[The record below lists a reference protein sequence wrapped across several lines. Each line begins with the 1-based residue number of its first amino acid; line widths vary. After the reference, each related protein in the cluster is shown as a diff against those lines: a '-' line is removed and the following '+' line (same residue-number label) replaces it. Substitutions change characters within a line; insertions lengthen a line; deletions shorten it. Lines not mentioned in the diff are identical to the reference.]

1 MENQTTESR
10 LGVSEKISEAKIIR
24 SLLHEFIAAR
34 LQTKLEK
41 LKPEEFEAYAKL
53 SADHQPTAWL
63 EDAARRAG
71 QIQLASHTLKA
82 IHPDARGSVVNL
94 RTPICTDDALIGTHT
109 LARQTPDVVGNAA
122 ALDVFKLLKI
132 EHAGKS
138 VLERLLNDDAD
149 VLEALSD
156 DAVLAAGLAKQ
167 LSAVAQAGGVVSSHT
182 LAKQFYF
189 PLETG
194 EYHLLAPLFPTALVH
209 AWHNTLKNERWSD
222 EAAAARKARSEGK
235 SHEHGYKDFPNLAVQ
250 SFGGSKPQNVSQLN
264 SERGGKAY
272 LLPSVPPN
280 WVSREV
286 RPPRGESIFDGAF
299 PSRPPVKELTKTL
312 RAYLFEKRSKPVT
325 LASGEQVMKLGA
337 NNMHIRNHR
346 AELVQEIIE
355 ELLSYVAQI
364 YTLEPGWSL
373 KNDCKLGKAQY
384 LLLDPY
390 ADHDEESPMES
401 AELADKWA
409 NDFALWLM
417 SAVRTDET
425 AMGDDERVQWKH
437 ELKPQLA
444 ELAKDLE
451 AMHDGN

>member
-1 MENQTTESR
+1 MTQSEES
-10 LGVSEKISEAKIIR
+10 KIIR

-41 LKPEEFEAYAKL
+41 LKPEEFEAHAKL

-63 EDAARRAG
+63 EDAAGRAW

-94 RTPICTDDALIGTHT
+94 RTPICTDDALIGTHI
-109 LARQTPDVVGNAA
+109 LAQQTPDVVGNAA

-138 VLERLLNDDAD
+138 VLDRLLTDDAD
-149 VLEALSD
+149 ILAALSD
-156 DAVLAAGLAKQ
+156 DATVAAALAKQ
-167 LSAVAQAGGVVSSHT
+167 LSAVAQAGSTISSHT

-272 LLPSVPPN
+272 LLPSTPPN

-299 PSRPPVKELTKTL
+299 PSRPQVKELSKTL
-312 RAYLFEKRSKPVT
+312 RAYLFEKRGPQHNT
-325 LASGEQVMKLGA
+325 ID
-337 NNMHIRNHR
+337 IRKHR

-373 KNDCKLGKAQY
+373 KTDCKLGKAQY

>member
-1 MENQTTESR
+1 MTQSEES
-10 LGVSEKISEAKIIR
+10 KIIR

-41 LKPEEFEAYAKL
+41 LKPDEFEAHAKL
-53 SADHQPTAWL
+53 SADHQPMAWL

-94 RTPICTDDALIGTHT
+94 RTPICTDDALVGTHT

-138 VLERLLNDDAD
+138 VLERLLSDDAD
-149 VLEALSD
+149 VLAALSD
-156 DAVLAAGLAKQ
+156 DAEVAAALAEQ
-167 LSAVAQAGGVVSSHT
+167 LSAVAQAGSTISSHT
-182 LAKQFYF
+182 LAKQFYL

-286 RPPRGESIFDGAF
+286 RPPRGASIFDGAF

-312 RAYLFEKRSKPVT
+312 RAYLFEMRGPQHNT
-325 LASGEQVMKLGA
+325 ID
-337 NNMHIRNHR
+337 IRKHR

-373 KNDCKLGKAQY
+373 NTDCKLGKAQY

-390 ADHDEESPMES
+390 ADHDEDSRMES

-437 ELKPQLA
+437 ELKPQLE

>member
-1 MENQTTESR
+1 MENQTPES
-10 LGVSEKISEAKIIR
+10 KIIR

-41 LKPEEFEAYAKL
+41 LKPDEFEAHAKL
-53 SADHQPTAWL
+53 SADHQPMAWL

-138 VLERLLNDDAD
+138 VLERLLTDDAD
-149 VLEALSD
+149 VLAALSD
-156 DAVLAAGLAKQ
+156 DAAVAAGLAKQ
-167 LSAVAQAGGVVSSHT
+167 LSAVAQAGSMISSHT
-182 LAKQFYF
+182 LAKQLYF
-189 PLETG
+189 RLETG

-222 EAAAARKARSEGK
+222 EAAAARKARSDGK
-235 SHEHGYKDFPNLAVQ
+235 THEHGYRDFPNLAMQ

-280 WVSREV
+280 WVSRDV
-286 RPPRGESIFDGAF
+286 NPPRGESIFDSAF
-299 PSRPPVKELTKTL
+299 PNRLRVKELTKAL
-312 RAYLFEKRSKPVT
+312 RAYLFEIRGPQHNT
-325 LASGEQVMKLGA
+325 ID
-337 NNMHIRNHR
+337 IRNHR
-346 AELVQEIIE
+346 AMLVQEIID

-364 YTLEPGWSL
+364 YTLDPGWSL
-373 KNDCKLGKAQY
+373 KKDCKLGQAQSQ
-384 LLLDPY
+384 LLDPY
-390 ADHDEESPMES
+390 ADHGAESRIES
-401 AELADKWA
+401 AELSDALA
-409 NDFALWLM
+409 NDFALWLN
-417 SAVRTDET
+417 SAIRIDET
-425 AMGDDERVQWKH
+425 AMGDDERVEWKH

-451 AMHDGN
+451 AMHGGN